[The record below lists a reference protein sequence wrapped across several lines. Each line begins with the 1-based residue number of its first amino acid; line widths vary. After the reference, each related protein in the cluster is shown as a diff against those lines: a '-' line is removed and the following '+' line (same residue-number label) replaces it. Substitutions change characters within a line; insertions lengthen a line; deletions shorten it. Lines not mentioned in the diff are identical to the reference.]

1 MTISPQSSD
10 GASRRRPLIERVRER
25 VDQAAATQDR
35 SGRGERRGPA
45 GRQASGTG
53 AQGEIRALRRVFRDM
68 GRSQRTTRRRT
79 GQAPSPVVRE
89 AAQAFREA
97 PSLPAL
103 VLVATSLDEAGLLGW

>member
-10 GASRRRPLIERVRER
+10 GAARRRPLIERVRER

-35 SGRGERRGPA
+35 NGRGGRRGAA
-45 GRQASGTG
+45 GRQASGAG
-53 AQGEIRALRRVFRDM
+53 AGEIRALRRVFREM